1 MNDLT
6 RRGAVGAIASAL
18 ALAALPD
25 ARAQAW
31 PAKPMRSLVPYPV
44 GGIVDIVTRAL
55 ADPLQ
60 VDLGQPVVVEPKP
73 GANSTLATA
82 MIPQAPADGY
92 TWVMSIETSGDAP
105 AMAACW
111 VKRTQ
116 SELRRLLHRNIG
128 RRSSF

>member
-82 MIPQAPADGY
+82 MIPQAPADDY
-92 TWVMSIETSGDAP
+92 TWVMSTWISFYP
-105 AMAACW
+105 
-111 VKRTQ
+111 
-116 SELRRLLHRNIG
+116 
-128 RRSSF
+128 RSISR